1 MSKLVKS
8 LLKTFI
14 ILLIIVFV
22 LVGLP
27 LILLSKKT
35 VAPIDQYNTS
45 SETAFYSM
53 LDDELSNL
61 ITDINDDTVFLTIDE
76 AFINRAIQKEL
87 SKDNLKYLDSQYEG
101 EMAYSYMMVFN
112 NFGVKGLWTEIAD
125 DQIKITAGADY
136 VTASGNVLYQT
147 GMEIV
152 FDIVLS
158 ENEEYYLK
166 VSDIEVGK
174 ISIGLKTVYK
184 LANFIVKSLTEKSLN
199 DLISENLGFG
209 YFNEEELSFTVG
221 EDELADYLYE
231 KDPTFAALLRVVYE
245 QELLILDVSDEGFDV
260 SLNIGIFRRLSTDLD
275 EPAFDKWE
283 NDADKA
289 AFMASLAMQAVMN
302 AAMNPTDPRIDLTE
316 ADVNAI
322 LDYYLQD
329 KVKFELPIKFNLDGS
344 EIEYIFG
351 STNLFVT
358 MVDDEL
364 SIHLLMTLS
373 KTGMSGTFDMQFNLS
388 STVSMNSTGDMVLTI
403 IEANLGDVEL
413 TNDMLST
420 LFSIFDENLMVDNTL
435 IVKKETLNS
444 MFEGSGIIFDDSYVL
459 NGELRLHFGLDD

>member
-1 MSKLVKS
+1 
-8 LLKTFI
+8 
-14 ILLIIVFV
+14 
-22 LVGLP
+22 
-27 LILLSKKT
+27 
-35 VAPIDQYNTS
+35 
-45 SETAFYSM
+45 
-53 LDDELSNL
+53 
-61 ITDINDDTVFLTIDE
+61 
-76 AFINRAIQKEL
+76 
-87 SKDNLKYLDSQYEG
+87 
-101 EMAYSYMMVFN
+101 
-112 NFGVKGLWTEIAD
+112 
-125 DQIKITAGADY
+125 
-136 VTASGNVLYQT
+136 
-147 GMEIV
+147 
-152 FDIVLS
+152 
-158 ENEEYYLK
+158 
-166 VSDIEVGK
+166 
-174 ISIGLKTVYK
+174 
-184 LANFIVKSLTEKSLN
+184 
-199 DLISENLGFG
+199 
-209 YFNEEELSFTVG
+209 
-221 EDELADYLYE
+221 
-231 KDPTFAALLRVVYE
+231 
-245 QELLILDVSDEGFDV
+245 
-260 SLNIGIFRRLSTDLD
+260 
-275 EPAFDKWE
+275 
-283 NDADKA
+283 
-289 AFMASLAMQAVMN
+289 MASLAMQAVMN

-459 NGELRLHFGLDD
+459 NGELRLHFGLDN